1 VNGPDVT
8 PGGPG
13 DAKISAK
20 ARTQLRQT
28 TQDLRSC
35 PYDANAL
42 PTRGLELTSSGGWFL
57 LVQRNARLQGSSHWC
72 CTLFHF
78 HGPGEET
85 AEACQ
90 SV

>member
-8 PGGPG
+8 SGGPG
-13 DAKISAK
+13 DATISAK
-20 ARTQLRQT
+20 ARAQLRQT
-28 TQDLRSC
+28 TQNLRLG

-42 PTRGLELTSSGGWFL
+42 PTTGLELTSSDGWFL
-57 LVQRNARLQGSSHWC
+57 LVQRNARLQDSSHSC

-78 HGPGEET
+78 HGPGEAT